1 VEALVNSHSLVY
13 VDNDIKSSHVL
24 TPSDFMWIN
33 CNNVIR
39 GCSRSNQ
46 DADYEE
52 TSERLTASKLLDIW
66 KYGQRN
72 LDYFW
77 GLWRTEYLL
86 SLRERAQT
94 QLRAHN
100 KQVSNTPKVGDVV
113 LIKENLP

>member
-1 VEALVNSHSLVY
+1 VETGVNSCPLVY
-13 VDNDIKSSHVL
+13 VDNDIKSSL
-24 TPSDFMWIN
+24 THSDFLLIN
-33 CNNVIR
+33 PNNVIQR
-39 GCSRSNQ
+39 CSRNNQ
-46 DADYEE
+46 DADYEK
-52 TSERLTASKLLDIW
+52 TSEQSTASKLLDAW

-94 QLRAHN
+94 QLRVYN

-113 LIKENLP
+113 SIKDKLP